1 MIPGGLMGLTR
12 LSLVALVALSIMG
25 CRGQDAELAPPP
37 ESETRAPDPKK
48 DPEPVSRLEEVVTSQ
63 PPGALPQAG
72 VEETRGESGP
82 EPPPTEVVP
91 NEVITEL
98 LVRATTRQQ
107 CNRVMGCNAGD
118 ELIQLGTG
126 AVGAI
131 MDRYRE
137 MPGWSYQRIH
147 LLELLGRIGAAEAVE
162 LLVEQLEAPSW
173 DARAQAAIALGR
185 IGAEDQLDL
194 LRNILSGVSERDRGF
209 QYALAFSVEKLG
221 GIGGKELLV
230 AGLEGDR
237 VANTNWGYTLVAAA
251 AVGEL
256 GVGEACPLLVHSLQ
270 HRDIFLVKAALASA
284 AALGCKELE
293 ADIKKLL
300 DAPVPSVRREAERA
314 LAAISLR

>member
-1 MIPGGLMGLTR
+1 MGLTR
-12 LSLVALVALSIMG
+12 LSFVVVIALAIGG
-25 CRGQDAELAPPP
+25 CRGQDAEPAPTP
-37 ESETRAPDPKK
+37 EPETRAPAPEKVT
-48 DPEPVSRLEEVVTSQ
+48 EPVSSREEVVKSQ
-63 PPGALPQAG
+63 PPGALPQPG
-72 VEETRGESGP
+72 VEETRGEEAEESPAAGD
-82 EPPPTEVVP
+82 PPTE
-91 NEVITEL
+91 ITEL

-107 CNRVMGCNAGD
+107 CNRVMGCSAGD
-118 ELIQLGTG
+118 ELIELGSV
-126 AVGAI
+126 AVGPI
-131 MDRYRE
+131 MERYRE
-137 MPGWSYQRIH
+137 TPGWSYQRIH
-147 LLELLGRIGAAEAVE
+147 LLELLGRIGSAESVQ
-162 LLVEQLEAPSW
+162 LLVAQLEAPSW

-185 IGAEDQLDL
+185 IGAKEQLEHLSDV
-194 LRNILSGVSERDRGF
+194 LRGCSERDRGF

-237 VANTNWGYTLVAAA
+237 VANTNWGYTAVAAA

-256 GVGEACPLLVHSLQ
+256 GVAEACPLLVHSLQ

-284 AALGCKELE
+284 ASLGCKELE